1 MMLKK
6 EGAIIYKSDCV
17 AGLGTDYQQLYAQ
30 YRKAVKLRELSS
42 DKNFKIL
49 KDVFVEKILSAIS
62 ITALHSFDIMAYLAG
77 LRDVFNYVENESDN
91 VDKYRNEL
99 DTLFTEMN
107 TG

>member
-1 MMLKK
+1 VRSTN
-6 EGAIIYKSDCV
+6 EGGYA
-17 AGLGTDYQQLYAQ
+17 TDYQQLYAQ
-30 YRKAVKLRELSS
+30 YQNAVKLRELSS
-42 DKNFKIL
+42 DKKFKIL

-62 ITALHSFDIMAYLAG
+62 ITAQSNIMAYLAG

-107 TG
+107 SA